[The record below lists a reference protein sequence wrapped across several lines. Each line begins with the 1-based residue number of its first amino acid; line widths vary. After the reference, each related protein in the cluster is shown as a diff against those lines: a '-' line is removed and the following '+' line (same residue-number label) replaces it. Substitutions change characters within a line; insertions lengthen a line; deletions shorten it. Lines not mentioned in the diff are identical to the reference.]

1 MTALHL
7 IRVPIDTHALVRW
20 ARERGWVRDRGRV
33 LAFDEGRALHHL
45 VDEVVG
51 PGVLRPFRLLVPPRQ
66 TKGNLYAY
74 SALAAESL
82 RADAQIQALPEHLDV
97 LSLDDLKSK
106 PMPSDWSVGQRLG
119 FDLRARPV
127 RRLRREL
134 EIPSG
139 RRKRKGA
146 EVDAFQVEALHRH
159 PTDREGM
166 ASENRTREAV
176 YLDWL
181 AERLSGSCHFSTF
194 QQVSSLGSAV
204 TRVARGERGSEGPD
218 ATIHGTL
225 TITDPATFATLLARG
240 VGSSPGL
247 WIWHVATALTQSPG
261 SQTLDASRSS
271 RSR

>member
-7 IRVPIDTHALVRW
+7 IRVPVDTHALVRW
-20 ARERGWVRDRGRV
+20 ARERGWVRGRV
-33 LAFDEGRALHHL
+33 IAFDEGRALHHL

-74 SALAAESL
+74 SALDDESL
-82 RADAQIQALPEHLDV
+82 RAAAQIQALPEHLGV
-97 LSLDDLKSK
+97 LFLDALKSK
-106 PMPSDWSVGQRLG
+106 PMPLDWRVGQRLG

-127 RRLRREL
+127 RRLRQDL

-139 RRKRKGA
+139 GRKRKGA

-159 PTDREGM
+159 PTNREGM

-181 AERLSGSCHFSTF
+181 AERLSRSATLDFSASKLTRF
-194 QQVSSLGSAV
+194 RR

-225 TITDPATFATLLARG
+225 TITDPTTFATLLARG
-240 VGSSPGL
+240 VGRHRAYGYGMLLLRSPNRP
-247 WIWHVATALTQSPG
+247 VPK
-261 SQTLDASRSS
+261 R
-271 RSR
+271 

>member
-181 AERLSGSCHFSTF
+181 AERLSGVATLDFSASKLTRF
-194 QQVSSLGSAV
+194 RR

-240 VGSSPGL
+240 VGRHRAYGYGMLLLRSPNRP
-247 WIWHVATALTQSPG
+247 VPK
-261 SQTLDASRSS
+261 R
-271 RSR
+271 